1 MKTRVGGRRGRLLS
15 VVATA
20 ALAGAATLATA
31 TPASANSG
39 DLSNRLPII
48 GSVRVSATWAH
59 PAGEPYGHT
68 TGDGGTGSASPAIDF
83 APSSAAPTS
92 TPVVSSGNGLVVGT
106 GYQYPGAGHWIS
118 VYHAG
123 DNRTS
128 SYLHLAAAPL
138 VAKGS
143 RVAAGQRLGTMGGS
157 GGVATHLHYQE
168 KAGSISTTPTRDNR
182 LDPGVL
188 TGCTSGPLNFQNW
201 RGRYNFSVSNYFRS
215 CPSATVT
222 GFSSNASRLADR
234 RLGPQPA
241 AHRLLEQPRR
251 AEGHRPHDPS
261 RSRLRPAHPLSDRDV
276 RDVHRSRGHR
286 RGALRRDL
294 LHEGR
299 DEPDPEPVV
308 ELLVRGADQPAR
320 AVRQPDRSLTDGLH
334 GTGPREACATSARL
348 PGWPVRVRSARPTVC
363 AGRHTPSGLE
373 DVGCVRHTGTAHAQ
387 VAERQTRCVQVA
399 VSERAWGF
407 KSPLRTCGRFREI

>member
-222 GFSSNASRLADR
+222 GFSSNASSSLTVDSARNLRLTVCSSNLAGQKVTVHTTRAGRDFGLR
-234 RLGPQPA
+234 TLYPTGTCA
-241 AHRLLEQPRR
+241 TFTDLEGTG
-251 AEGHRPHDPS
+251 AV
-261 RSRLRPAHPLSDRDV
+261 LSGATYYTKV
-276 RDVHRSRGHR
+276 AMNQTPNQSWNSSC
-286 RGALRRDL
+286 GAL
-294 LHEGR
+294 
-299 DEPDPEPVV
+299 
-308 ELLVRGADQPAR
+308 
-320 AVRQPDRSLTDGLH
+320 TNLH
-334 GTGPREACATSARL
+334 GLCDSR
-348 PGWPVRVRSARPTVC
+348 
-363 AGRHTPSGLE
+363 
-373 DVGCVRHTGTAHAQ
+373 TA
-387 VAERQTRCVQVA
+387 
-399 VSERAWGF
+399 
-407 KSPLRTCGRFREI
+407 P